1 MENHTRKLTLTE
13 KLSLNLIGFLTL
25 SAVREERH
33 TTEVAEYLAIRSLGY
48 LEGVIQEA
56 TGVVPNS
63 KEKIEKNVKIISI
76 VMANI
81 HFLECGED
89 FARIIKRDYVGE
101 REIEAKHIHFIRMII
116 GRINENIR
124 FETEHHNGAIKKSG

>member
-33 TTEVAEYLAIRSLGY
+33 TSAVAEYLAIRSLGY

-89 FARIIKRDYVGE
+89 FSRIIKRDYVGE
-101 REIEAKHIHFIRMII
+101 REIEEKHIDFIRMII
-116 GRINENIR
+116 GRINQNIR
-124 FETEHHNGAIKKSG
+124 FETVRPNRALKKGG